1 MGLAGWDNLAASW
14 DNGTEDD
21 SEDVTRST
29 DDEDIDTME
38 AADGDNMEGILDE
51 TSKLGGAAADEIET
65 DETAAMAEHD
75 ITINT
80 TTKLRNQPR
89 EKLLQNFYISTK
101 IDLSSS
107 FSSWLKNILG
117 ARCAFKVEQ
126 TAEDDKMSCA
136 MQQFSFN
143 LLSEA
148 ATSIVAL
155 KISSSVQKCSVY
167 LLSEIYTH
175 VTIFIIH
182 QWCSVTLT
190 CPSRKSLFMQNYVS
204 DP

>member
-14 DNGTEDD
+14 DSGTEDD

-89 EKLLQNFYISTK
+89 EKLLQNF
-101 IDLSSS
+101 LH
-107 FSSWLKNILG
+107 LNKN
-117 ARCAFKVEQ
+117 
-126 TAEDDKMSCA
+126 
-136 MQQFSFN
+136 
-143 LLSEA
+143 
-148 ATSIVAL
+148 
-155 KISSSVQKCSVY
+155 
-167 LLSEIYTH
+167 
-175 VTIFIIH
+175 
-182 QWCSVTLT
+182 
-190 CPSRKSLFMQNYVS
+190 
-204 DP
+204 